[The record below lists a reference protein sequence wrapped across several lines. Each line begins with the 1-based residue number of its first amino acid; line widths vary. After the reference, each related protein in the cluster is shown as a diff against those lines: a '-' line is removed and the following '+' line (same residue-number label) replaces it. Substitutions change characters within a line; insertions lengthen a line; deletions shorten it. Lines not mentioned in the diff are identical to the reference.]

1 MKKSIDKIE
10 QGLFDLIKDTQDGG
24 NEQLIKRAHALKKL
38 QTLVKTVLLATQRRL
53 TNKLN
58 ANPQAVL
65 DGAFTKFNN
74 EIKEALK

>member
-1 MKKSIDKIE
+1 
-10 QGLFDLIKDTQDGG
+10 
-24 NEQLIKRAHALKKL
+24 
-38 QTLVKTVLLATQRRL
+38 LATQRRL